1 MAVREKDPV
10 SGTEL
15 TGHEWDGIKEMDTPV
30 PWASRWALWISIA
43 VSVLF
48 WVLYPSFPA
57 VTGYAKGLLG
67 YSSRAEV
74 AAAVEQADTG
84 RAQAFAPFASEDIA
98 ALAADPALQA
108 RYGAAISKLYADN
121 CAACHTAALTGQPG
135 FPDLTDGH
143 WLWSGTPEEIEY
155 SIRYGINAAH
165 DDTRSA
171 QMLAFGADGML
182 EKPQVREVTEYVLSL
197 AGLEHDAAAAAR
209 GKTVFEDNCTACH
222 GDDGRGGLEVGA
234 PDLGDGRWLYG
245 GSREEIYRSIYA
257 GRQGVM
263 PAWEGRLS
271 GAQIRML
278 TLYVLWNGADAPG

>member
-74 AAAVEQADTG
+74 TAAVAEAESG
-84 RAQAFAPFASEDIA
+84 REQAFAPFASEDIE
-98 ALAADPALQA
+98 ALAADPSLEA
-108 RYGAAISKLYADN
+108 RYSSAISKLYADN
-121 CAACHTAALTGQPG
+121 CAACHTEDLQGQPG
-135 FPDLTDGH
+135 FPNLADAH

-155 SIRYGINAAH
+155 TIRYGINALH
-165 DDTRSA
+165 DETRIA
-171 QMLAFGADGML
+171 QMLAFGADGMI
-182 EKPQVREVTEYVLSL
+182 EKPQVKEVTEFVLSL
-197 AGLEHDAAAAAR
+197 SGQDHDAGLAEAGR
-209 GKTVFEDNCTACH
+209 VVFEDNCAACH
-222 GDDGRGGLEVGA
+222 GDGGRGGYENGA
-234 PDLGDGRWLYG
+234 PDLGDGQWIYG
-245 GSREEIYRSIYA
+245 GSREDIHRSVYH

-271 GAQIRML
+271 DAQIRML
-278 TLYVLWNGADAPG
+278 TLYLLWNAEDAPG

>member
-48 WVLYPSFPA
+48 WLLYPSFPL

-67 YSSRAEV
+67 YSTRAEV
-74 AAAVEQADTG
+74 AAAVDQAEAE
-84 RAQAFAPFASEDIA
+84 RAQAFAPLQSADIA
-98 ALAADPALQA
+98 ALAADVALKA
-108 RYGAAISKLYADN
+108 RYGQAIGKLYADN
-121 CAACHTAALTGQPG
+121 CAACHTAELTGQTG
-135 FPDLTDGH
+135 FPNLTDGH
-143 WLWSGTPEEIEY
+143 WLWSGSPDEVEY

-182 EKPQVREVTEYVLSL
+182 EKAQVKEAVEFVLSL
-197 AGLEHDAAAAAR
+197 SGQAHNAELAKAGR
-209 GKTVFEDNCTACH
+209 TVFEDNCAACH
-222 GDDGRGGLEVGA
+222 GDDGRGGYENGA
-234 PDLGDGRWLYG
+234 PDLGDGQWIYG
-245 GSREEIYRSIYA
+245 GNRDDVYRSVYY
-257 GRQGVM
+257 GRMGVM

-271 GAQIRML
+271 DAQIRML
-278 TLYVLWNGADAPG
+278 TLYVLWNGNDAAE